1 MKRKE
6 LLIGSGAL
14 AVAGLSLG
22 AADKELPNRGK
33 PISKPATGNV
43 KVAVMISPMATVI
56 DFAGPW
62 EVFQDSG
69 YDTYVVS
76 PTLDP
81 VEATNGLKIVP
92 SFTFE
97 TAPQPNVVVVGA
109 QRAPA
114 EALPWLRK
122 VAQKTDVVMSVCT
135 GAFVVARSGLL
146 DGQSATTHHLFY
158 DKFEKE
164 FPNVNLIRGP
174 RFVEN
179 SDISCAGGLT
189 SGIDLALRVVERYE
203 GAKAANDVAFYMEHV
218 RTARPT

>member
-1 MKRKE
+1 MNRKE
-6 LLIGSGAL
+6 LLIGSSAL
-14 AVAGLSLG
+14 AVAGVALG
-22 AADKELPNRGK
+22 AADKHLANLGK
-33 PISKPATGNV
+33 PIHKPAIGNV

-62 EVFQDSG
+62 EVFQDAG

-76 PTLDP
+76 PSLDP
-81 VEATNGLKIVP
+81 MEATNGLKIVP
-92 SFTFE
+92 SYTFE

-114 EALPWLRK
+114 AALPWLRTI
-122 VAQKTDVVMSVCT
+122 AQHTDVVMSVCT
-135 GAFVVARSGLL
+135 GAFIVARSGLL
-146 DGQSATTHHLFY
+146 DGQIATTHHGYY

-164 FPNVNLIRGP
+164 FPNVHLMRGP

-179 SDISCAGGLT
+179 REISCAGGLT

-203 GAKAANDVAFYMEHV
+203 GAKTADDIAFYMEHV